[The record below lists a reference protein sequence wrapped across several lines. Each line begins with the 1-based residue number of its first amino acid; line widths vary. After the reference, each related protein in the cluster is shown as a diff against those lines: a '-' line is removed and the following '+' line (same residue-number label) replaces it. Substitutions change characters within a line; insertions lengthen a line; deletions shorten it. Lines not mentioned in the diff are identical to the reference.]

1 MFKLNS
7 IASRLVLAI
16 SLTVAGACGILGT
29 FSILQQRSLTRLA
42 LDQQLTL
49 LHDSITAA
57 IDYEGRAA
65 KTVSAALAALPPVE
79 AALLKGDR
87 EEMLTLL
94 RAPQVALDALGLPRL
109 TLILPPATAFLRVR
123 DPKSFG
129 DDISGRR
136 TAPVEANRTGKA
148 IVGVEKGP
156 DALAIYAMTP
166 VMREG
171 KSLGVVDIGVS
182 FGKEFV
188 ERAKRR
194 FGVDIA
200 VHSFDAGD
208 FKALASTATRAIA
221 TKQELKTVFEGGSL
235 RRSAELDGHPVEMLL
250 GQIKNYA
257 GQPVAVIEVIK
268 DTSAYE
274 AAAASAQMLMM
285 VGTAVILAA
294 AVAMALLLGRS
305 VALPLTAM
313 TATMNRLSG
322 GDTGVTIAG
331 SERTDELGTMAKAVE
346 MFRRGMIEADRMAQ
360 LQATEQA
367 VKQKR
372 AMALEALTRSFEND
386 VKGVI
391 GAVATANTDMQRVAG
406 EITASAGGT
415 SQQTSAAAAAFAE
428 ATANVGTVAAN
439 AEQLSQS
446 VGEIS
451 RQVSH
456 SSGVAEGAVVE
467 ADRTTQMVE
476 SLASAGEKIGEAL
489 KLIGAIASQ
498 TNLLALNATIEAARA
513 GESGRGFAVVAS
525 EVKSLASQTAQA
537 TEEIAGQVAAIQ
549 SATGNCV
556 TAIGGISGTIRE
568 ISGIATTIATAVE
581 QQGAATREIARSVQQ
596 ATDGTGKASHN
607 IAGASEAAERSRI
620 LAGSVL
626 AASGELGQHAT
637 ALFERVDRFLAG
649 LREAA

>member
-1 MFKLNS
+1 MFKLKS

-16 SLTVAGACGILGT
+16 SLTVAVACGVLGT
-29 FSILQQRSLTRLA
+29 FSIVQQRALTRLA

-49 LHDSITAA
+49 LYDSIVAA
-57 IDYEGRAA
+57 IEYEGRAA

-79 AALLKGDR
+79 AALLRGDR
-87 EEMLTLL
+87 EGLLTLL
-94 RAPQVALDALGLPRL
+94 RAPQAALEALGVPRV

-123 DPKSFG
+123 EPASFG
-129 DDISGRR
+129 DDISARR
-136 TAPVEANRTGKA
+136 TAPVEANRTGKP

-166 VMREG
+166 VLRDG

-194 FGVDIA
+194 FGADIA

-208 FKALASTATRAIA
+208 FKLLASTTGGAVAS
-221 TKQELKTVFEGGSL
+221 KLELKAVFDGATA
-235 RRSAELDGHPVEMLL
+235 RRSAVLDGHPVELLL

-268 DTSAYE
+268 DTTAYE
-274 AAAASAQMLMM
+274 AAAAGAQTLMI
-285 VGTAVILAA
+285 VGTAIILAA
-294 AVAMALLLGRS
+294 AVAMAFLLGRS
-305 VALPLTAM
+305 VSLPLTAM

-322 GDTGVTIAG
+322 GDTSVTIAG
-331 SERTDELGTMAKAVE
+331 NERSDELGTMAKAVDV
-346 MFRRGMIEADRMAQ
+346 FRRGMIEADRLAQ
-360 LQATEQA
+360 LQAAEQA

-372 AMALEALTRSFEND
+372 AAVLEALTHSFEND

-391 GAVATANTDMQRVAG
+391 GAVASANTDMQRVAG

-415 SQQTSAAAAAFAE
+415 SQQTSAAAVAFEE
-428 ATANVGTVAAN
+428 ATASVGVVASN

-446 VGEIS
+446 VSEIS

-456 SSGVAEGAVVE
+456 SSGVADDAVAE

-489 KLIGAIASQ
+489 RLIGAIASQ

-525 EVKSLASQTAQA
+525 EVKSLASQTARA

-549 SATGNCV
+549 SATGSCV

-568 ISGIATTIATAVE
+568 ISGIATTIASAVE

-596 ATDGTGKASHN
+596 ATAGAGKASHN

-620 LAGSVL
+620 LAGGVL